1 VHGKLTMCEYPYE
14 RKKASTAYIPE
25 EYGKFKRELRTG
37 EKVTIA
43 NSYYLQS
50 AFWGGKSKFI
60 IPCLKELQRRVNVDI
75 ENGYISSIIQDERS
89 AQRPPHIFVYV
100 PSRLVF
106 SVYLSKDECA
116 LPLPMASC
124 RTLPP
129 AVPHTPCFTHTHRY
143 VNWWFW
149 KHSNDSSINIR
160 MLKNAY
166 LYPFRETGFGAWV
179 VNASRPIMIHGTA
192 KVTYTS
198 FPPTSST
205 PALSLH
211 DLHTLGCGTNCLQ
224 I

>member
-129 AVPHTPCFTHTHRY
+129 AVPHTPCFTHTHTGT
-143 VNWWFW
+143 
-149 KHSNDSSINIR
+149 STGGSGSIPTTRLSI
-160 MLKNAY
+160 
-166 LYPFRETGFGAWV
+166 FGC
-179 VNASRPIMIHGTA
+179 SKM
-192 KVTYTS
+192 
-198 FPPTSST
+198 PTSTRSGRR
-205 PALSLH
+205 
-211 DLHTLGCGTNCLQ
+211 DLVRG
-224 I
+224 